1 MEGEIM
7 STNQYINQI
16 DKIVDEFH
24 LLKHPFYKA
33 WNDGKLSVE
42 SLQDYASQYY
52 HHVEAFP
59 TYLSATHAQTDDLNT
74 RQHLLQN
81 LIDEE
86 AGSPNHPD
94 LWLQFTKSLGLE
106 KNTVLET
113 PLWEETKTL
122 VQTFKNRCADHGTA
136 TGIAVL
142 YAYESQIPKIA
153 ETKIEGLKK
162 HYGLGSKDAMEYF
175 EVHIVAD
182 KEHASVERELLC
194 SYLNESNIAEVNSE
208 VRVVLKVLWGL
219 LSAVCD
225 RHQIH

>member
-7 STNQYINQI
+7 STNQYIKQI
-16 DKIVDEFH
+16 DQIVDDYH
-24 LLKHPFYKA
+24 LLKHPFYQA
-33 WNDGKLSVE
+33 WNEGKLTME

-94 LWLQFTKSLGLE
+94 LWIQFTKSLGLE
-106 KNTVLET
+106 KNTVLDT
-113 PLWEETKTL
+113 PLWDETKNL
-122 VQTFKNRCADHGTA
+122 IQTFKDRCAEYGTA
-136 TGIAVL
+136 TGIASL
-142 YAYESQIPKIA
+142 YAYESQIPEIA

-162 HYGLGSKDAMEYF
+162 HYGLGSKDAREYF
-175 EVHIVAD
+175 EVHIEAD
-182 KEHASVERELLC
+182 IEHASVERKLLA
-194 SYLNESNIAEVNSE
+194 SYLNESNIGEVSSE
-208 VRVVLKVLWGL
+208 VRVVLKSLWGL
-219 LSAVCD
+219 LSAVCE
-225 RHQIH
+225 RHQIN